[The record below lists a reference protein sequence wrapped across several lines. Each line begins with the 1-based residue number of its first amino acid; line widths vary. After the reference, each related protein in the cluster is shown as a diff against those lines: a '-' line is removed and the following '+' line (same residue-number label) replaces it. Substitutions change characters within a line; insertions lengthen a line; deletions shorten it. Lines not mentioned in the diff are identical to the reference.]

1 MVSKVTPLQIHR
13 MPFKAMGSAC
23 EVVLAS
29 HTQKEAE
36 SVAKLAIDEV
46 WRIEHKSSRYTN
58 DSIIAK
64 INQQAGQG
72 AVHCDDET
80 CALFQFASQIF
91 DKSDGLFDITSGVLR
106 QAWNFQKP
114 ELPTS
119 QKLKTLL
126 PLVGWQK
133 VVLQAQSIALPL
145 AGMEV
150 DFGGFGKEYAAD
162 RAAQVLRQK
171 GVTSGYVNLA
181 GDMRFLGPKPS
192 GEPWMI
198 GIQDPRQPDRVV
210 ATLPMMQGGLATS
223 GDYERYFEL
232 NGQRYCHVLNPK
244 TGMPVRAWRSV
255 SVTAPAAV
263 VSGCTTTMAMLK
275 EEDGL
280 SFLQST
286 GFDFFAIDHTG
297 KVHVRQD
304 SQATLNS

>member
-46 WRIEHKSSRYTN
+46 WRIEHKYSRYTN

-106 QAWNFQKP
+106 RAWNFQKP